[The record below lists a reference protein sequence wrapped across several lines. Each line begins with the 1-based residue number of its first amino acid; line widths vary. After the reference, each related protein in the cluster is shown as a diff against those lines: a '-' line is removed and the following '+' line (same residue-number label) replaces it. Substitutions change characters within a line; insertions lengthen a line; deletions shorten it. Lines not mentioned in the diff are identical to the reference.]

1 MLSHRG
7 GVADVEQRI
16 VRAYGAKTSGSV
28 DMKKAVVFLG
38 LFVLAIGAG
47 WILFRSSPMTTAID
61 VVQQPI
67 AAVRQ
72 VFIPDPVDLFH
83 KDRLRVLLIGLDYDY
98 DRLDQETSKSSR
110 SDIIMALNLDFKNH
124 RISELSVPRDMVAT
138 MPNGQQAKINQAQSE
153 GGIAE
158 SQSVIANWLGVPPF
172 DRYIVMRI
180 DTTKDLINAIGG
192 IDVNVE
198 NSDALRGTGKN
209 GPIDYVD
216 TWGHLYVHLKP
227 GLQHLDGAQAVGY
240 ARFRH
245 DWCSDPCRIMRQQQ
259 VIRAFVNR
267 LERDKLNTI
276 EHAQQLLAVAHKDIE
291 TNFTIREEIASA
303 MAFAH
308 VTQRDIRTAQ
318 VPYVASV
325 MLPGY
330 GDSIIPDEAAK
341 QRLVATLLADPHE
354 DVAGTAPTPDV
365 SLAGIRV
372 RVENGTTVPGLA
384 ARVAATLQRRGFTIA
399 GIADAPSRDFLIT
412 QIQSA
417 PSRATASDSVRK
429 ALEPNAATT
438 HFALVAMP
446 PEAGS
451 DVTIVLG
458 RDIVDARP

>member
-1 MLSHRG
+1 M
-7 GVADVEQRI
+7 DV
-16 VRAYGAKTSGSV
+16 
-28 DMKKAVVFLG
+28 KKAVAFFG
-38 LFVLAIGAG
+38 LFVLAVGAG
-47 WILFRSSPMTTAID
+47 WALYRPSPMTTAMD
-61 VVQQPI
+61 VIEQPVRAVQ
-67 AAVRQ
+67 AAL
-72 VFIPDPVDLFH
+72 IPDPVKVFH

-138 MPNGQQAKINQAQSE
+138 LPNGQQAKINQAQSD

-209 GPIDYVD
+209 GPLDYVD

-245 DWCSDPCRIMRQQQ
+245 DWCSDPCRILRQQQ
-259 VIRAFVNR
+259 VIRAFVDR

-291 TNFTIREEIASA
+291 TNFTTQEEVASA

-308 VTQRDIRTAQ
+308 LTPRDIRTAQ
-318 VPYVASV
+318 VPYVADV

-330 GDSIIPDEAAK
+330 GDSIVPDEAAK
-341 QRLVATLLADPHE
+341 RRLVAALLIDPP
-354 DVAGTAPTPDV
+354 AGAAGAGPTPDV

-372 RVENGTTVPGLA
+372 LVENGTTVPGLA

-438 HFALVAMP
+438 HFALVATP

-458 RDIVDARP
+458 RDIVDTTP

>member
-1 MLSHRG
+1 VGL
-7 GVADVEQRI
+7 
-16 VRAYGAKTSGSV
+16 
-28 DMKKAVVFLG
+28 KKATAFLG
-38 LFVLAIGAG
+38 LFLLAVGAG
-47 WILFRSSPMTTAID
+47 WILFRPSPMTTAMD
-61 VVQQPI
+61 VVQQPVR
-67 AAVRQ
+67 AVQ
-72 VFIPDPVDLFH
+72 AVLIPDPLKVFH

-110 SDIIMALNLDFKNH
+110 SDIIMALSLDFKNH

-138 MPNGQQAKINQAQSE
+138 LPNGQQAKINQAQSE

-158 SQSVIANWLGVPPF
+158 SKSVIASWLGVPSF

-180 DTTKDLINAIGG
+180 DTTKDLIDAIGG
-192 IDVNVE
+192 VDVNVE

-209 GPIDYVD
+209 GPLDYVD

-259 VIRAFVNR
+259 VIRAFVNH
-267 LERDKLNTI
+267 LERDKLNTL
-276 EHAQQLLAVAHKDIE
+276 EHAQQLLAVARKDIE
-291 TNFTIREEIASA
+291 TDFTTREEIASA

-308 VTQRDIRTAQ
+308 LTPRDIRTAQ

-325 MLPGY
+325 ILPGY
-330 GDSIIPDEAAK
+330 GDSIVPDETAK
-341 QRLVATLLADPHE
+341 QRLVASLLADQPE
-354 DVAGTAPTPDV
+354 DVAGSAPTPDV

-372 RVENGTTVPGLA
+372 RVENETTVRGLA
-384 ARVAATLQRRGFTIA
+384 ARVAATLRRRGFTIA
-399 GIADAPSRDFLIT
+399 AISDAPSRDFLVT

-417 PSRATASDSVRK
+417 PSHATASATVRK
-429 ALEPNAATT
+429 ALEPSAAPA
-438 HFALVAMP
+438 HFAFVVVP
-446 PEAGS
+446 PEDGS

-458 RDIVDARP
+458 RDIVDAKP